1 MSKKKYRKFSKAFK
15 REALQLVESGEKTMA
30 EIERDLGISPGLLSK
45 WRKRYQLNQDNQDLE
60 SSDLLAAR
68 REIRRLKRELEITQQ
83 EREILKKVVSIFSR
97 EEKE

>member
-68 REIRRLKRELEITQQ
+68 REIRRLIIQQ
-83 EREILKKVVSIFSR
+83 EREILKKVVSIFSQ

>member
-68 REIRRLKRELEITQQ
+68 REIRRLKRELEITQR
-83 EREILKKVVSIFSR
+83 EREILKKVVSIFSQ